1 MTYLC
6 NDPTQFAD
14 ELLDGYV
21 AAYRDTILRIDGG
34 VIRRQKTRS
43 GQVALVIGGGS
54 GHFPAFGGFVGV
66 GLAHGAAMG
75 NVFASPSAQQIC
87 NVALAVEA
95 GGGILFSYGNYA
107 GDVMNFNQ
115 AQERLRAMGIQ
126 VRSVVVTDDVAS
138 ADVAERHKRRG
149 IAGTLPVF
157 KAAAVAAD
165 SGKSLDEVYRLA
177 NAANERVR
185 TLGVAFSGCT
195 LPGSPEP
202 LFEVT
207 KGKMEVGM
215 GIHGEPGLY
224 RKDAPSADGL
234 AEMLVTALLAEIPEV
249 VGKSEHARIGVIL
262 NSLGTVK
269 QEELFVL
276 YRKIDQL
283 LVLHGFTI
291 VEPLVGEFVTSF
303 DMAGVS
309 LTLIWMDG
317 DLESSWTA
325 SVNSPGLR
333 KGNVGEG
340 TSLDDNSAGVVRTIV
355 QSGMDS
361 GSAASQAVAEVVF
374 AALAAAS
381 QTIDEQQET
390 LGYLD
395 AIAGDGDHG
404 IGMQRGLR
412 AAIDAASQALEA
424 KAGAGTLLKVAGDAW
439 SDKAGGTSGALWGT
453 ILRCIGD
460 KLGDEMV
467 PDAMVVAEAVA
478 SALDGITE
486 LGRAQL
492 GDKTMVDVLHPF
504 STALARAASRALSIV
519 DAWSEA
525 TDIAGEAAQATRHLS
540 PRIGRARPHADK
552 SIGNPDP
559 GAVSMALIINAVNK
573 TIAVRCHK

>member
-6 NDPTQFAD
+6 NDPTQFAE
-14 ELLDGYV
+14 ELIDGYV
-21 AAYRDTILRIDGG
+21 AAYRDTIVRVDGG

-54 GHFPAFGGFVGV
+54 GHFPAFGGFVGS

-87 NVALAVEA
+87 SVALAVEA

-115 AQERLRAMGIQ
+115 AQERLRSMGIQ
-126 VRSVVVTDDVAS
+126 VQSVVVTDDVAS
-138 ADVAERHKRRG
+138 ASAAERYKRRG

-157 KAAAVAAD
+157 KAAALAAD

-177 NAANERVR
+177 TAANERVR

-195 LPGSPEP
+195 LPGAPEP

-207 KGKMEVGM
+207 SGKMEVGM

-224 RKDAPSADGL
+224 RKDAPSADSL

-249 VGKSEHARIGVIL
+249 IGKPEHARIGVIL

-283 LVLHGFTI
+283 LVLHGLTI

-309 LTLIWMDG
+309 LTLFWLDNE
-317 DLESSWTA
+317 LEPSWIA
-325 SVNSPGLR
+325 AVNSPGLR
-333 KGNVGEG
+333 KGNIDGG
-340 TSLDDNSAGVVRTIV
+340 TSFDDNPAGVVKTIV
-355 QSGMDS
+355 QSQVDS
-361 GSAASQAVAEVVF
+361 GSAASQSVAEIVF
-374 AALAAAS
+374 EALTAACHS
-381 QTIDEQQET
+381 IDEQQET

-404 IGMQRGLR
+404 IGMQRGLK

-424 KAGAGTLLKVAGDAW
+424 KACAGTLLKVAGDAW

-460 KLGDEMV
+460 KLGDEMTPGAV
-467 PDAMVVAEAVA
+467 VVAEGVA

-492 GDKTMVDVLHPF
+492 GDKTLVDVLHPF
-504 STALARAASRALSIV
+504 STALARAASRELSV
-519 DAWSEA
+519 ADAWSEA

-559 GAVSMALIINAVNK
+559 GAVSMALIISAVNK
-573 TIAVRCHK
+573 TIAARCYK